1 MFPARR
7 RLNINI
13 SDFSQISFENIIPG
27 IRISN
32 IEVFQSRLRNLL
44 RRHIREHEEETILL
58 EEEIKSNYNP
68 NFMKEKDI
76 NFRLY
81 PFYIN
86 WKKLEANE
94 LEYYHIYICYGFFGA
109 AVYSSFKEKMPLF
122 SFKNIIHA
130 LSLFIRDYL
139 LKKDSKEESFQKK
152 IKEFFEIFPNL
163 DDLCKLIKKKI
174 IMMKE
179 VPLILIILKI
189 YEVDYLID
197 KNYKDLEKVLK
208 SEYLL
213 GTYLNIEEY
222 RDIFRSHFK
231 GEVNQIFI
239 KIANEK
245 GKEYEFPKTK
255 EKFNYHIKYVYNKFI
270 KSE

>member
-1 MFPARR
+1 MLTARR

-13 SDFSQISFENIIPG
+13 SEFSPIFFENIIPG

-32 IEVFQSRLRNLL
+32 IEVFQSRLRNII

-58 EEEIKSNYNP
+58 EEEIHTDYNP

-109 AVYSSFKEKMPLF
+109 ALYSSFKEKMPNF
-122 SFKNIIHA
+122 SFKNIIYA
-130 LSLFIRDYL
+130 LSSFIKDYL
-139 LKKDSKEESFQKK
+139 LVKDNKEESIQKK
-152 IKEFFEIFPNL
+152 ITEFFEIFPNL
-163 DDLCKLIKKKI
+163 DNLCKLIKNKI

-189 YEVDYLID
+189 YEINYLID
-197 KNYKDLEKVLK
+197 KNNKDLEKVLK
-208 SEYLL
+208 NEYLL
-213 GTYLNIEEY
+213 VAYLNNEEY
-222 RDIFRSHFK
+222 KDIFSNHFK
-231 GEVNQIFI
+231 GEVNKIFI

-245 GKEYEFPKTK
+245 GKEYELPKTK
-255 EKFNYHIKYVYNKFI
+255 EKFNNHIKYVYNTFI

>member
-1 MFPARR
+1 MYPARR
-7 RLNINI
+7 LYI
-13 SDFSQISFENIIPG
+13 SEGFSPISFENLIPG
-27 IRISN
+27 IRIYN

-44 RRHIREHEEETILL
+44 RRHILEHEEETILL
-58 EEEIKSNYNP
+58 EEEIKTNYNP

-94 LEYYHIYICYGFFGA
+94 LDYYHIYIRYGFFGA
-109 AVYSSFKEKMPLF
+109 ALYSSFNEKMPLF
-122 SFKNIIHA
+122 SLTLKNIIYI
-130 LSLFIRDYL
+130 LSSFVQDYL
-139 LKKDSKEESFQKK
+139 FKKDNKEESIQKK
-152 IKEFFEIFPNL
+152 IKDFFEIIPNL

-189 YEVDYLID
+189 YEINYLID
-197 KNYKDLEKVLK
+197 KNYKDMEKLLK

-213 GTYLNIEEY
+213 GTYLNNEEY
-222 RDIFRSHFK
+222 SDIYKSNFK
-231 GEVNQIFI
+231 GKVNQIFI

-245 GKEYEFPKTK
+245 GKEYALPKTK
-255 EKFNYHIKYVYNKFI
+255 EKLNNHIKYVYNKFI